1 MAAVLAMTHA
11 GAKGNTGLQIENSL
25 HLTKFSNQKIWGV
38 MGNLIRN
45 VKVIKNSPI
54 FVTTYSLR
62 NVVKI

>member
-38 MGNLIRN
+38 MGNLIQN
-45 VKVIKNSPI
+45 VKVNSPI
-54 FVTTYSLR
+54 FVTTSLK
-62 NVVKI
+62 NTVKI